1 MKQIVFISDLFEEDL
16 IGGAE
21 LNDSVLIRF
30 LESSGFNILK
40 LRITGISD
48 EQILE
53 NDFFIVSNFVGLSEK
68 HKVLLQM
75 KKYIIYEHDHK
86 YVNIRDPSKFV
97 DFNIPSKNIINKN
110 FYKNAQKVVVLSKIC
125 KQVIEQA
132 LGLKNVIS
140 IGTSLWSEE
149 KLSIIQALSSTEK
162 VQDYCIVNSSNPIKG
177 TREAIQYANSKGIEH
192 NLIGPLPPQQLL
204 QEMARYKNF
213 IFVPKVLET
222 FSRIVIEAKMLGCN
236 VLTNRRLI
244 GAAYEDLFDLQGEQL
259 IEAVKLKVREALN
272 TFYKLCTEP
281 EITVVLNCYR
291 RPENLREQIESLR
304 AQTIKPKQIWL
315 WVNDHEDNHGFDFSS
330 LDVDK
335 VIKNDYNWKF
345 FGRFTICFM
354 AQTEF
359 VALFDD
365 DTIPGSK
372 WFKNCIDTMKESP
385 GILGGAG
392 VKLKGSRYYGHD
404 RFGWSSQNEQIV
416 EVDLVGHAWF
426 FKKEWLKYLWMEEPL
441 TYENGEDIHFCYTAK
456 KYGSVTT
463 YCPPHPKDKP
473 EFFSSLKGYEL
484 GVDDKATS
492 NNRNHF
498 EFYSQ
503 RDAIVLRC
511 MNRGWK
517 NGI

>member
-1 MKQIVFISDLFEEDL
+1 MKKVVFISDLFQDDL

-30 LESSGFNILK
+30 LESKNINVIK
-40 LRITGISD
+40 LRSNNIND
-48 EQILE
+48 EEILE
-53 NDFFIVSNFVGLSEK
+53 NEFFIVSNFVGLSEK
-68 HKVLLQM
+68 HKILLQM

-86 YVNIRDPSKFV
+86 YVNTRDPSKFV
-97 DFNIPSKNIINKN
+97 DFKIPQDRIINKN
-110 FYKNAQKVVVLSKIC
+110 FYTNAQKVIVLSSIC
-125 KQVIEQA
+125 KQVIEEA
-132 LGLKNVIS
+132 LHLENVIN
-140 IGTSLWSEE
+140 IGTSLWSDE
-149 KLSIIQALSSTEK
+149 KLSIIESLSSTEK
-162 VQDYCIVNSSNPIKG
+162 IKNCCIVNSSNPIKG
-177 TREAIQYANSKGIEH
+177 TKEAIQYARSKSIGH
-192 NLIGPLPPQQLL
+192 DLIGPLPPQKLL
-204 QEMARYKNF
+204 QEMAQYKNF

-222 FSRIVIEAKMLGCN
+222 FSRIVMEAKMLGCN
-236 VLTNRRLI
+236 VLTNKRLI
-244 GAAYEDLFDLQGEQL
+244 GAAYEDYFEQQGQQL
-259 IEAVKLKVREALN
+259 IETIRLKVKQALN
-272 TFYKLCTEP
+272 MFYNLCTEP

-291 RPENLREQIESLR
+291 RPENLREQIQSLR
-304 AQTIKPKQIWL
+304 AQTIKPKQIWV

-359 VALFDD
+359 IALFDD
-365 DTIPGSK
+365 DTIPGTK
-372 WFKNCIDTMKESP
+372 WFENCIDTMKVSP

-392 VKLKGSRYYGHD
+392 VKLKGNRYYGHD

-441 TYENGEDIHFCYTAK
+441 TYENGEDIHFCYAAK
-456 KYGSVTT
+456 KYGSITT

>member
-1 MKQIVFISDLFEEDL
+1 MRQIVFISDLFEEDL

-30 LESSGFNILK
+30 LESSGLNIIKLK
-40 LRITGISD
+40 STDIRD

-86 YVNIRDPSKFV
+86 YVNTRDPSKFV
-97 DFNIPSKNIINKN
+97 DFNIPSKNVINKS

-132 LGLKNVIS
+132 LGLTNVIS

-149 KLSIIQALSSTEK
+149 KLSTIKAFSTTEK

-177 TREAIQYANSKGIEH
+177 TREATQYADSKGIEH
-192 NLIGPLPPQQLL
+192 QLIGPLPPQELL

-213 IFVPKVLET
+213 IFVPKV
-222 FSRIVIEAKMLGCN
+222 
-236 VLTNRRLI
+236 
-244 GAAYEDLFDLQGEQL
+244 LFDLQGEQL

-335 VIKNDYNWKF
+335 IIKNDYNWKF

-359 VALFDD
+359 IALFDD

-372 WFKNCIDTMKESP
+372 WFENCIDTMRMAP

-392 VKLKGSRYYGHD
+392 VKLKGDKYYGHD

-426 FKKEWLKYLWMEEPL
+426 FKKEWLKYIWMEEPL

-456 KYGSVTT
+456 KYGSVPT

-473 EFFSSLKGYEL
+473 ELFSSLRGYEL
-484 GVDDKATS
+484 GVDEKATS

-511 MNRGWK
+511 MDRGWK
-517 NGI
+517 K

>member
-1 MKQIVFISDLFEEDL
+1 MNKVVFISDLFQEDL

-21 LNDSVLIRF
+21 LNDSVLIDY
-30 LESSGFNILK
+30 LESKGVEVLK
-40 LRITGISD
+40 LRSNNIQD
-48 EQILE
+48 NQILE
-53 NDFFIVSNFVGLSEK
+53 NHFFIVSNFVGLSEK

-86 YVNIRDPSKFV
+86 YVITRDPSKFV
-97 DFNIPSKNIINKN
+97 DFKIPSDKVINKD
-110 FYKNAQKVVVLSKIC
+110 FYRNAKNVVVLSKIC
-125 KQVIEQA
+125 KQVIEDA
-132 LGLKNVIS
+132 LGIDNVIS

-149 KLSIIQALSSTEK
+149 KLSFIERLTETTK
-162 VQDYCIVNSSNPIKG
+162 TENCCIVNSSNPIKG
-177 TREAIQYANSKGIEH
+177 TREAVAYAKAKNIKSS
-192 NLIGPLPPQQLL
+192 LIGPLAPNDLL
-204 QEMARYKNF
+204 SEMVKYENF

-222 FSRIVIEAKMLGCN
+222 LSRIVVEAKMLGCN
-236 VLTNRRLI
+236 VLTNRKLI
-244 GAAYEDLFDLQGEQL
+244 GAAYEDWYGLQGLEL
-259 IEAVKLKVREALN
+259 INAIRSKVSQALG
-272 TFYKLCTEP
+272 TFYNLCTEP

-291 RPENLREQIESLR
+291 RPENLKEQIESLR
-304 AQTIKPKQIWL
+304 SQTIKPKEIWL
-315 WVNDHEDNHGFDFSS
+315 WINDHEDNHGFDFSS

-354 AQTEF
+354 AQTEYI
-359 VALFDD
+359 ALFDD
-365 DTIPGSK
+365 DTIPGPQ
-372 WFKNCIDTMKESP
+372 WFQNCLNTMASTP

-392 VKLKGSRYYGHD
+392 VRLKGNRYYGHD
-404 RFGWSSQNEQIV
+404 RFGWSSQNQDVV

-426 FKKEWLKYLWMEEPL
+426 FKKEWLRYIWLEEPL

-456 KYGSVTT
+456 KYGNIST
-463 YCPPHPKDKP
+463 YCPPHPKNKP
-473 EFFSSLKGYEL
+473 ELFSSLKGYEL
-484 GVDDKATS
+484 GVDEKATS

-517 NGI
+517 K